1 MKRWFI
7 VVSIMVVFLAAVL
20 MTESKWEG
28 DVTEAAANPL
38 AEKAGVE
45 EAEVLPWK
53 IDGDLLLFFFLSGG
67 AAAGFAAGYYW
78 RSLFPGAVD
87 KEAAN

>member
-1 MKRWFI
+1 MKRTPII
-7 VVSIMVVFLAAVL
+7 VAVVFVFLLAVL

-28 DVTEAAANPL
+28 DVTESAATPL
-38 AEKAGVE
+38 AERAGVE

-67 AAAGFAAGYYW
+67 TAAGFAAGYYW
-78 RSLFPGAVD
+78 RGLFSESGR
-87 KEAAN
+87 KEVA

>member
-1 MKRWFI
+1 MKRWML
-7 VVSIMVVFLAAVL
+7 VVVVVAVFLAAVL

-45 EAEVLPWK
+45 EAQVLPWK

-67 AAAGFAAGYYW
+67 AVAGFVAGDHW
-78 RSLFPGAVD
+78 RTLFPGKD
-87 KEAAN
+87 K

>member
-1 MKRWFI
+1 MKRWML
-7 VVSIMVVFLAAVL
+7 VVVVVAVFLAAVL

-45 EAEVLPWK
+45 EAQVLPWK

-67 AAAGFAAGYYW
+67 AVAGFVAGYHW
-78 RSLFPGAVD
+78 RTLFPGKD
-87 KEAAN
+87 K